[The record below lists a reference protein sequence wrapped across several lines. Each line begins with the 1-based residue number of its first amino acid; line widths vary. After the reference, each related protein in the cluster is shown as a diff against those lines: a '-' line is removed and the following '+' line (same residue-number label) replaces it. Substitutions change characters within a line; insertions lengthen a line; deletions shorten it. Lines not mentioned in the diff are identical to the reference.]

1 MRKPKPQS
9 RETLAI
15 TMQYHVGRGTVYE
28 FEGNGDKLSVRVS
41 PRAAETDAGD
51 WRVEVAPGH
60 GPSDVTIV
68 EWGPTRAETLM
79 EVGSTWR
86 SKGPGLGLP
95 SFDWNEVARLL
106 TVVSAI

>member
-1 MRKPKPQS
+1 MKKPKTQS

-15 TMQYHVGRGTVYE
+15 TMQYHAGRGTIYE
-28 FEGNGDKLSVRVS
+28 LEGHGDKLSVRVS
-41 PRAAETDAGD
+41 PRETETDAGD
-51 WRVEVAPGH
+51 WRIEAAAVH
-60 GPSDVTIV
+60 GPADVTIV

-86 SKGPGLGLP
+86 SQGPSLGLP